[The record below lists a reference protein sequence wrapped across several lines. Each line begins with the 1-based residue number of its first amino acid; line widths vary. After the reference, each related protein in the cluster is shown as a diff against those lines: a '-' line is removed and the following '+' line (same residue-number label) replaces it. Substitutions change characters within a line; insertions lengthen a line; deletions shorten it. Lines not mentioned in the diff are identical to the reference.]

1 MDVVRFPLLRVNNY
15 LVVKPEI
22 VGPNFKDL
30 PTSTTRSSG
39 LESTISEDDQNKI
52 EEIGKRVR
60 LKIVNL

>member
-1 MDVVRFPLLRVNNY
+1 MDVVRFPLLRVNNS

-52 EEIGKRVR
+52 EEMENASD
-60 LKIVNL
+60 LK